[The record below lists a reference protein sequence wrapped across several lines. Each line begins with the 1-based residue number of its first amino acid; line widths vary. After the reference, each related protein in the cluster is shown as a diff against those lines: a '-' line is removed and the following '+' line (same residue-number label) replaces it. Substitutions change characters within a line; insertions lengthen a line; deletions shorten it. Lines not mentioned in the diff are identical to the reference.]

1 MWLGLFLIIIA
12 VLAALAT
19 VVTAGAFT
27 IVLAVVAV
35 FAAVTALFFF
45 SAARAA
51 GLKEATRVD
60 AGASEV
66 VTRDG
71 GAAET
76 GPGRVP
82 ATPQE
87 LVDARR
93 AAQ

>member
-1 MWLGLFLIIIA
+1 MWLGLFLIVIA

-19 VVTAGAFT
+19 VVTGGAFT
-27 IVLAVVAV
+27 IVLVVVAV
-35 FAAVTALFFF
+35 FAAITALFLFG
-45 SAARAA
+45 AARAA
-51 GLKEATRVD
+51 GLKEATRMD
-60 AGASEV
+60 AGAGEV
-66 VTRDG
+66 ISREG

-76 GPGRVP
+76 GPGRIP